1 MKKITDFLQ
10 NLGLSTAEAKIYL
23 KLLELGQTSITQL
36 AHSLQMNRVTAHFN
50 IRNLIDR
57 GLVTHVKQG
66 RCRELTAQPPDTLS
80 YLIEQ
85 KERQIKDLREQF
97 DSSLPDL
104 QHLMPTGN
112 HLKRQPDVKFYE
124 GEAGVRAIYRE
135 VLKSHELRSY
145 VNISSIFEVFPENPQ
160 LFPKAV
166 SREHLKMWEII
177 EKSPQSQE
185 YIKKVNPKR
194 YSYKFFPSD
203 WNISIFDYMIFEG
216 NIAMITGKPEPN
228 GILIVNDDMF
238 QNAKALFE
246 MLWNL
251 LPWPN
256 K

>member
-1 MKKITDFLQ
+1 MKKLTDFLQ
-10 NLGLSTAEAKIYL
+10 KLGLSTAETKIYL
-23 KLLELGQTSITQL
+23 KLLELGQISITQL
-36 AHSLQMNRVTAHFN
+36 AHSLQMNRVTVHFN
-50 IRNLIDR
+50 IQNLIDK
-57 GLVTHVKQG
+57 GLVTHLKQG
-66 RCRELTAQPPDTLS
+66 RSRELTAQPPDTLS

-85 KERQIKDLREQF
+85 KEKQIRELREQF
-97 DSSLPDL
+97 DSSLPAL
-104 QHLMPTGN
+104 VHLMPAGDN
-112 HLKRQPDVKFYE
+112 LKRQLDVKFYE

-160 LFPKAV
+160 LFPEAV
-166 SREHLKMWEII
+166 SREHLQMWEII
-177 EKSPQSQE
+177 EDSPKSQE
-185 YIKKVNPKR
+185 YIKKVNPNR

-203 WNISIFDYMIFEG
+203 WNISVFDYMIFEG

-228 GILIVNDDMF
+228 GILIVNDDMY

-251 LPWPN
+251 LPSPN